1 MPKFQVEI
9 EEILQRVEEV
19 EQNDIEE
26 AIDIIDEKYDS
37 QEIILDSED
46 FKGHEIREYVDGV
59 RIQDLEKDAIF
70 NIKYGKAILL
80 EGNKNLALIK
90 QLGVKDNPYVVTTG
104 LTISKYKTY
113 FEWNQGSHCQTLA
126 EANEKFEEL
135 GGYDKIQNDLIYSE
149 LGKITLE
156 NNNIGKF
163 DNVDEIFRFLMDDE
177 INKEELM
184 DMLSEKMKKE
194 IVLSHADTVIEE
206 DGKYY
211 FGQDIY
217 FFEEEINEKTR
228 KIDSILNELNI
239 KNVKPYDVIELLEQC
254 EVESIDK
261 NLEEN
266 INKAIKTAGYEKST
280 EDFINYINEE
290 LYKEENEEEEENE
303 M

>member
-19 EQNDIEE
+19 EAKSLEE
-26 AIDIIDEKYDS
+26 ALDIIDEKYDN

-46 FKGHEIREYVDGV
+46 FKGHEIKEFVDGV
-59 RIQDLEKDAIF
+59 RLQDLEKDVILD
-70 NIKYGKAILL
+70 IKYGKALLL

-90 QLGVKDNPYVVTTG
+90 KLGEKENPYVVATG
-104 LTISKYKTY
+104 LTVSKYKTY
-113 FEWNQGSHCQTLA
+113 FEWKKEENYQTLT
-126 EANEKFEEL
+126 EANERFGEL

-149 LGKITLE
+149 LGEFTLGSH
-156 NNNIGKF
+156 NIARF
-163 DNVDEIFRFLMDDE
+163 NNVDEIFDFLIDE
-177 INKEELM
+177 DINKEELI
-184 DMLSEKMKKE
+184 DLLSEKAKRE
-194 IVLSHADTVIEE
+194 VVYRYADVVIEE
-206 DGKYY
+206 DGKFYY
-211 FGQDIY
+211 GQDLY

-228 KIDSILNELNI
+228 KIDKILNELNI
-239 KNVKPYDVIELLEQC
+239 KDVKPYDVIELIEQS

-266 INKAIKTAGYEKST
+266 INKAIKTAGYEKCT